1 MRAAQVR
8 DWCRRA
14 IAGHRVLAVVIG
26 TVVLFGCAT
35 ISPLIKD
42 PGSLSPT
49 ELTVAAVTYVSF
61 AAIAVAALSGVA
73 PGGGCGSGRVH
84 IDGRGSAA

>member
-14 IAGHRVLAVVIG
+14 IAGHHALAVVIG

-42 PGSLSPT
+42 PGSLSLA
-49 ELTVAAVTYVSF
+49 EYAVAAVTYVSF

-73 PGGGCGSGRVH
+73 PSGGSGSRRVH
-84 IDGRGSAA
+84 FAGRGSAP